1 MEDEKSLDV
10 PDRAENFFPH
20 SVRAARR
27 KNHRG
32 SLALLIL
39 FRVTRSIAGGMMI
52 VALPYLVLN
61 TLHDSALD
69 LGAIYVMGVM
79 STAVLAVGAGHLS
92 DRWDHKATLLLTGAM
107 VPISA
112 LMVYVNQSFPML
124 LAASVVGG
132 FAATGS
138 LIGGG
143 VGGAAQPVQTSVI
156 ARLSTADNR
165 TRYYSV
171 LAFLSGVAGAA
182 GALLVH
188 YFSIRNT
195 FLAACII
202 SLAGMVFL
210 SFLRIPEYVAAQSIA
225 RKQSNRAIRHFSITG
240 ALNGLSQGLITP
252 FLIPFFVLVYHLSK
266 SRMAVY
272 TAIGSILASIAL
284 LAAPALEQR
293 LGFVRSITFTRAL
306 GTALLLLMAVWHNLW
321 IGLIIYLITP
331 ALRIAALPAQ
341 QSAIINRVEGQSMG
355 RALAMNQVTRLSASS
370 IAMICTGFLFDIS
383 EIEMPFFLYAG
394 VMAVNIYLYY
404 RFFGHDGQNGA
415 VEPIPAIEHS
425 APEEKPVNVEV
436 LAERPAS
443 D

>member
-1 MEDEKSLDV
+1 MLYCTTMKDENNPADPEKTNKFYPQV
-10 PDRAENFFPH
+10 PLPE
-20 SVRAARR
+20 RR

-61 TLHDSALD
+61 TLHDNALE

-92 DRWDHKATLLLTGAM
+92 DRWNHKGTLLLTGVM

-112 LMVYVNQSFPML
+112 LMVYVKECFPML
-124 LAASVVGG
+124 MAASVVGG

-156 ARLSTADNR
+156 ARLSSPDNR

-171 LAFLSGVAGAA
+171 LAFLSGMAGAV
-182 GALLVH
+182 GAMLVH

-195 FLAACII
+195 FLAAAII
-202 SLAGMVFL
+202 SGAGTVL
-210 SFLRIPEYVAAQSIA
+210 LLFLRIPEYTAARSIS

-266 SRMAVY
+266 SQMAVY

-284 LAAPALEQR
+284 LTAPALEQR

-306 GTALLLLMAVWHNLW
+306 GTALLIVMAIWHNLW
-321 IGLIIYLITP
+321 IGLIIYLISP

-341 QSAIINRVEGQSMG
+341 QSAIINRVEGRSMG

-370 IAMICTGFLFDIS
+370 VAMICTGFLFDIS

-404 RFFGHDGQNGA
+404 RFFGHDGQHGA
-415 VEPIPAIEHS
+415 VEPIPATEGS
-425 APEEKPVNVEV
+425 ALEEKSANV
-436 LAERPAS
+436 
-443 D
+443 

>member
-1 MEDEKSLDV
+1 MKDQTKPEIPQQSAKV
-10 PDRAENFFPH
+10 MIPAINTPAQRA
-20 SVRAARR
+20 
-27 KNHRG
+27 HRG
-32 SLALLIL
+32 SVALLIL
-39 FRVTRSIAGGMMI
+39 FRISRSIAGGMMI

-61 TLHDSALD
+61 RLHETSLA
-69 LGAIYVMGVM
+69 LGAIYVVGVM
-79 STAVLAVGAGHLS
+79 STAFLAVGAGYLS
-92 DRWDHKATLLLTGAM
+92 DRWDHKGALLITGAM

-112 LMVYVNQSFPML
+112 LMVYVNQSFPMV

-143 VGGAAQPVQTSVI
+143 VGGAAQPVQSSVI
-156 ARLSTADNR
+156 ARLSTTENR

-171 LAFLSGVAGAA
+171 LAFLSGIAGAG
-182 GALLVH
+182 GAMLVH

-195 FLAACII
+195 FLAAAII
-202 SLAGMVFL
+202 SAVGAVLLTFIA
-210 SFLRIPEYVAAQSIA
+210 IPEYVVSKPVA
-225 RKQSNRAIRHFSITG
+225 RTQSNQAIRHFSITG

-272 TAIGSILASIAL
+272 TAIGSVLASIAL
-284 LAAPALEQR
+284 LAAPALER
-293 LGFVRSITFTRAL
+293 RMGFVRSITFTRGL
-306 GTALLLLMAVWHNLW
+306 GTAMLLVMAVWHNLW
-321 IGLIIYLITP
+321 IGLAIYLITP

-370 IAMICTGFLFDIS
+370 AAMICTGFLFDIS
-383 EIEMPFFLYAG
+383 EVEMPFILYAG

-404 RFFGHDGQNGA
+404 RFFGHDGQNGTSESVPVINA
-415 VEPIPAIEHS
+415 RGPMREEPA
-425 APEEKPVNVEV
+425 KP
-436 LAERPAS
+436 S
-443 D
+443 Q

>member
-1 MEDEKSLDV
+1 MKDQTKPEIPQQSAKV
-10 PDRAENFFPH
+10 MIPAINTPAQRA
-20 SVRAARR
+20 
-27 KNHRG
+27 HRG
-32 SLALLIL
+32 SVALLIL
-39 FRVTRSIAGGMMI
+39 FRISRSIAGGMVI

-61 TLHDSALD
+61 RLHETSLA
-69 LGAIYVMGVM
+69 LGAIYVVGVM
-79 STAVLAVGAGHLS
+79 STAFLAVGAGYLS
-92 DRWDHKATLLLTGAM
+92 DRWDHKGALLITGAM

-112 LMVYVNQSFPML
+112 LMVYVNQSFPMV

-143 VGGAAQPVQTSVI
+143 VGGAAQPVQSSVI
-156 ARLSTADNR
+156 ARLSTTENR

-171 LAFLSGVAGAA
+171 LAFLSGIAGAG
-182 GALLVH
+182 GAMLVH

-195 FLAACII
+195 FLAAAII
-202 SLAGMVFL
+202 SAVGAVLLTFIA
-210 SFLRIPEYVAAQSIA
+210 IPEYVVSKPVA
-225 RKQSNRAIRHFSITG
+225 RTQSNQAIRHFSITG

-272 TAIGSILASIAL
+272 TAIGSVLASIAL
-284 LAAPALEQR
+284 LAAPALER
-293 LGFVRSITFTRAL
+293 RMGFVRSITFTRGL
-306 GTALLLLMAVWHNLW
+306 GTAMLLVMAVWHNLW
-321 IGLIIYLITP
+321 IGLAIYLITP

-370 IAMICTGFLFDIS
+370 AAMICTGFLFDIS
-383 EIEMPFFLYAG
+383 EVEMPFILYAG

-415 VEPIPAIEHS
+415 SESVPVINARGPMREEPA
-425 APEEKPVNVEV
+425 KP
-436 LAERPAS
+436 S
-443 D
+443 Q

>member
-1 MEDEKSLDV
+1 MKEETDPVKPESTQRPGVSAAQVPANPGMSL
-10 PDRAENFFPH
+10 
-20 SVRAARR
+20 
-27 KNHRG
+27 
-32 SLALLIL
+32 LLLII
-39 FRVTRSIAGGMMI
+39 FRACRSIAGGMMI

-61 TLHDSALD
+61 TLHESSLA
-69 LGAIYVMGVM
+69 LGAIYVIGVM
-79 STAVLAVGAGHLS
+79 STAVLAVAAGHLS
-92 DRWDHKATLLLTGAM
+92 DRWDYKGALLVTGIM

-112 LMVYVNQSFPML
+112 WMVFVNQSFPML
-124 LAASVVGG
+124 LAASVIGG

-143 VGGAAQPVQTSVI
+143 VGGAAQPVQSSVI
-156 ARLSTADNR
+156 ARLSTPANR

-171 LAFLSGVAGAA
+171 LAFLSGIAGAG

-195 FLAACII
+195 FLVAGII
-202 SLAGMVFL
+202 SAAGTGLLLFIT
-210 SFLRIPEYVAAQSIA
+210 IPENTASAAPVTRRQSS
-225 RKQSNRAIRHFSITG
+225 QAIRHFSITG

-272 TAIGSILASIAL
+272 TAIGSVLASIAL
-284 LAAPALEQR
+284 LTAPALERR

-306 GTALLLLMAVWHNLW
+306 GTVLLILMALWHNLW
-321 IGLIIYLITP
+321 LGLAIYLISP

-341 QSAIINRVEGQSMG
+341 QSAIISRVEGTSMG
-355 RALAMNQVTRLSASS
+355 RALALNQVTRLSASS
-370 IAMICTGFLFDIS
+370 AAMICTGFLFDIS

-404 RFFGHDGQNGA
+404 RFFGHDGQGRA
-415 VEPIPAIEHS
+415 AHVASVPALAADEESKS
-425 APEEKPVNVEV
+425 A
-436 LAERPAS
+436 
-443 D
+443 